1 MALNAKTDPN
11 YVPKRINGKFAPGWS
26 GNPGGSLEATRRSF
40 NKDFLLALAA
50 DFKKHGAA
58 AIEKVREQQPAAYMK
73 ICALLVPREMK
84 LEHSGGLKAMTDE
97 QIEDAIA
104 AIKAW
109 MAAQKAGE
117 GAKVI
122 EGEAEVVPSLPAPAR
137 PTKAS
142 SSGRSDSTP
151 PKVLEPVGRHFGV
164 PDGVLDV
171 LVPEVVLQGPRV
183 VSIVRE
189 LESTGMAK
197 HVWVDREWHVGGFPD
212 ALDEA
217 VETDGAH
224 WPAALGN
231 EYVGV
236 LRVLAS

>member
-40 NKDFLLALAA
+40 NRDFLLALAA

-84 LEHSGGLKAMTDE
+84 LEHAGGVKAMPDE
-97 QIEDAIA
+97 QIEGAIA
-104 AIKAW
+104 AIEAW

-117 GAKVI
+117 AAKVI

-142 SSGRSDSTP
+142 
-151 PKVLEPVGRHFGV
+151 
-164 PDGVLDV
+164 
-171 LVPEVVLQGPRV
+171 
-183 VSIVRE
+183 
-189 LESTGMAK
+189 
-197 HVWVDREWHVGGFPD
+197 
-212 ALDEA
+212 
-217 VETDGAH
+217 
-224 WPAALGN
+224 
-231 EYVGV
+231 
-236 LRVLAS
+236 

>member
-1 MALNAKTDPN
+1 MALNAKTDPT
-11 YVPKRINGKFAPGWS
+11 YSPKRINGKFAPGWS

-84 LEHSGGLKAMTDE
+84 LEHSGGVKAMTDE
-97 QIEDAIA
+97 RIEGAIA
-104 AIKAW
+104 AIEAW

-142 SSGRSDSTP
+142 
-151 PKVLEPVGRHFGV
+151 
-164 PDGVLDV
+164 
-171 LVPEVVLQGPRV
+171 
-183 VSIVRE
+183 
-189 LESTGMAK
+189 
-197 HVWVDREWHVGGFPD
+197 
-212 ALDEA
+212 
-217 VETDGAH
+217 
-224 WPAALGN
+224 
-231 EYVGV
+231 
-236 LRVLAS
+236 